1 MSRSLTRKEKQ
12 AKTRSSLLRSAA
24 KLICRKG
31 ITEASVDDIAG
42 DAGYTKGAF
51 YANFKSKEEM
61 FLVMLDERYAK
72 ELERLEAHLPGGDEP
87 VEEVRESAEDFI
99 QFVRSDPEWPRL
111 YFEFVVYAAR
121 NHEFREELATRNR
134 AMRERIAAVIRNWAS
149 EFPSQPPF
157 PYEDIATML
166 FCLADGFLIQRLVEP
181 DTDDDLYATMNT
193 TLFRGIAASAM
204 DVDLEALAEA
214 YDEAKS
220 RKAGA
225 GR

>member
-1 MSRSLTRKEKQ
+1 MTRSLTRKEKQ
-12 AKTRSSLLRSAA
+12 ERTRSSLLRSAA

-31 ITEASVDDIAG
+31 IGEASVDEIAS

-61 FLVMLDERYAK
+61 FLVMLDEAYAA
-72 ELERLEAHLPGGDEP
+72 ELDRLEAHLPGDQH
-87 VEEVRESAEDFI
+87 VEEVRQSAEDFM

-121 NHEFREELATRNR
+121 NPDFREELATRNR
-134 AMRERIAAVIRNWAS
+134 AMRERIAEVIRRWTADLG
-149 EFPSQPPF
+149 EPPF
-157 PYEDIATML
+157 PFEDIAMML
-166 FCLADGFLIQRLVEP
+166 FSLADGFLVQQLVEP
-181 DTDDDLYATMNT
+181 DVDESLYATMNE
-193 TLFRGIAASAM
+193 TLFKGIVASGL
-204 DVDLEALAEA
+204 DLDMENLAEVQ
-214 YDEAKS
+214 EAKA